1 MVFGWIN
8 SGLKYVE
15 RSEKPDSDQIYSNMQ
30 HDIEQVFLL
39 GFTLLFINVSL
50 KL

>member
-30 HDIEQVFLL
+30 HDISVL
-39 GFTLLFINVSL
+39 TRIYTSVY
-50 KL
+50 